1 MTKILVVDDDKEMG
15 RLLQTLFELEGYQVT
30 IVRNYDEIKP
40 ALIEQQPDAV
50 FMDVHIQDRDTIPL
64 LAELRQETQFAHIPV
79 VMASGLDCREACER
93 AGANC
98 FLIKPFLPTDL
109 IRVVGEMLQAG

>member
-15 RLLQTLFELEGYQVT
+15 RLLQTLFELEGYEVA
-30 IVRNYDEIKP
+30 IVRTYDEIKP
-40 ALIEQQPDAV
+40 ALIEQQPDVV

-64 LAELRQETQFAHIPV
+64 LAELRQEARFAHIPV
-79 VMASGLDCREACER
+79 VMASGLDCRRACEE
-93 AGANC
+93 AGANR

-109 IRVVGEMLQAG
+109 IRVVGEMLRSS